1 MLVIVLLPP
10 RPRVSVAVA
19 DPAAATLAAP
29 AVVRGAFHIHT
40 ERSDGTG
47 TIEEVAAAAA
57 RAGLQFIILTDHGDG
72 MRPPLAPAMH
82 GGVLVLDGVEISTS
96 GGHYVAL
103 GLPGASPYRLAGEPR
118 DVVEDVRRMG
128 GFGVAAHPDSP
139 KDRNCGGTGGTRSRM
154 ASSG

>member
-1 MLVIVLLPP
+1 M
-10 RPRVSVAVA
+10 A

-29 AVVRGAFHIHT
+29 AVVRGAYHIHT

-57 RAGLQFIILTDHGDG
+57 RAGLQFVILTDQRDG

-103 GLPGASPYRLAGEPR
+103 GLPGASRIA
-118 DVVEDVRRMG
+118 
-128 GFGVAAHPDSP
+128 SP
-139 KDRNCGGTGGTRSRM
+139 ASRATSSKTCGGWA
-154 ASSG
+154 ASAWPRILIA